1 MVTLLPGRNGKANS
15 LFQSNNITPSCCR
28 ILALEIM
35 LDGIGEHLSFALAI
49 FLGVLLGANHDSFRA
64 ITLIDTVY
72 HLIQPVHFL
81 NLLGIEVK

>member
-28 ILALEIM
+28 VLALEVM
-35 LDGIGEHLSFALAI
+35 LDGIGEHLSLALAI
-49 FLGVLLGANHDSFRA
+49 LLSVLLCANHDGFRA
-64 ITLIDTVY
+64 ITLIDTIY

-81 NLLGIEVK
+81 NLFRIEVK

>member
-1 MVTLLPGRNGKANS
+1 
-15 LFQSNNITPSCCR
+15 
-28 ILALEIM
+28 M